1 MIPSPPLGGEVDR
14 KYCQSQLSPPA
25 WVFGAVS
32 EGEPV
37 PVGEARKTPMMH
49 RNGGSLLFLLLTSN
63 ILNIIPV
70 RKKSPR
76 LGLAR

>member
-14 KYCQSQLSPPA
+14 KYSQSQLSPPA

-37 PVGEARKTPMMH
+37 SVG
-49 RNGGSLLFLLLTSN
+49 GG
-63 ILNIIPV
+63 
-70 RKKSPR
+70 KKDADDAPKWR
-76 LGLAR
+76 